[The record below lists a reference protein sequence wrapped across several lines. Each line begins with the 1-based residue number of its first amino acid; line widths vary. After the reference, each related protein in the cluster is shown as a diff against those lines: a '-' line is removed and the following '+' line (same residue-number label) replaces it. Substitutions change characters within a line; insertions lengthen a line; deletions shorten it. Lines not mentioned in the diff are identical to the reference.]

1 MIIDV
6 AFAAGKGPSRDPP
19 PPGDPP
25 PVIHQLPFGSVSAPS
40 DHAGFMVAVAKIRSR
55 MGSFVEAN
63 APESAGVRSSFLGLS
78 ELFDPVSVST
88 VLMCDC
94 SDLCARV

>member
-1 MIIDV
+1 
-6 AFAAGKGPSRDPP
+6 
-19 PPGDPP
+19 
-25 PVIHQLPFGSVSAPS
+25 
-40 DHAGFMVAVAKIRSR
+40 MVAVAKIRSP

-63 APESAGVRSSFLGLS
+63 APESAGIRSSFLGLS